1 MPDTKKDVFKILA
14 EMRRLALG
22 INDQNPQGM
31 KGMVASFM
39 PSGEPVNPDDF
50 KNPWKPNMTSPSKV
64 EPPPPAGTDPGT
76 PDTSDIGKR
85 YENLANTCTLVD
97 RKLQFNEI
105 YQAIKTGASIS
116 QAWEIIVTGANVM
129 PLPPEQEE
137 FQKKQRD
144 KYLPRLRKTIK
155 DEDGSDMDV
164 DTKEYKAYKDYEKKY
179 QNAIRAYTA
188 QYLVAMSSRAT
199 AQTWGVLGKT
209 YIQDVNDAWDE
220 WTSLGNKQY
229 IEEAR
234 DNLAAMGTDAA
245 AHMIAAAK
253 KKFEAYQVATQGVIP
268 VTTAYTELFPSNWAE
283 IAPDD
288 GWSTYHYDW
297 QKQTTTT
304 DAESSSFSGSASI
317 SVGFWSFGANAS
329 YEKRTEHDDMKLDG
343 LSIDFSYALVEINR
357 PWLDALL
364 FDLGNWFLVGN
375 YPKGSISTGQM
386 GQILPD
392 TAVDTWLPIIPQQMF
407 VIKNLK
413 ISTTDIHNTF
423 DSLSTKVSGG
433 GGIGIGPFHLGG
445 QYSHSKDTKTW
456 VAEKTGEGLEVK
468 GAQIMGWISNLVPL
482 SPKIDAPKEEK
493 KTDGVETPPVAEP
506 VA

>member
-1 MPDTKKDVFKILA
+1 MPNTKKDVFKILA
-14 EMRRLALG
+14 EMRRLVLG
-22 INDQNPQGM
+22 INDANPQGM
-31 KGMVASFM
+31 KGMIASFM

-50 KNPWKPNMTSPSKV
+50 KNPWKPNMTSPT
-64 EPPPPAGTDPGT
+64 PPPAGGGT
-76 PDTSDIGKR
+76 ADTSAIGKR
-85 YENLANTCTLVD
+85 YESLANTCTLVD
-97 RKLQFNEI
+97 RKLQFNEL

-116 QAWEIIVTGANVM
+116 QAWEIIITGANVM

-155 DEDGSDMDV
+155 DEDGSEVDV
-164 DTKEYKAYKDYEKKY
+164 DTKENKAYREYEKKY
-179 QNAIRAYTA
+179 QKAVRDYTA
-188 QYLVAMSSRAT
+188 QYMAAMATPAT

-209 YIQDVNDAWDE
+209 YVQDVNDAWDE
-220 WTSLGNKQY
+220 WMSLGYKQF

-283 IAPDD
+283 IVPDG
-288 GWSTYHYDW
+288 GWNTYHYDW

-304 DAESSSFSGSASI
+304 ESESSSFSGSANI
-317 SVGFWSFGANAS
+317 SLGFWSFGANAS
-329 YEKRTEHDDMKLDG
+329 YEKREEHDDMKLDG
-343 LSIDFSYALVEINR
+343 LSIDFSYAVVEINR
-357 PWLDALL
+357 PWLDTLL
-364 FDLGNWFLVGN
+364 FDLGNWFLIGD
-375 YPKGSISTGQM
+375 YPKGSISTGRMNQVF
-386 GQILPD
+386 PD
-392 TAVDTWLPIIPQQMF
+392 TRADAWLPIIPQQMF
-407 VIKNLK
+407 VVKNLK

-423 DSLSTKVSGG
+423 DALSSKISAG

-445 QYSHSKDTKTW
+445 QYSHSKDSKKW
-456 VAEKTGEGLEVK
+456 MAEKTDEGLEIK

-482 SPKIDAPKEEK
+482 SPKIDAPKDK
-493 KTDGVETPPVAEP
+493 KEPITTEQPSVAQP
-506 VA
+506 AG